1 MEKTKTAAC
10 RNPAQK
16 ARVVNVLVLS
26 EPAANEPLVL
36 IPGFMADAR
45 SFMPQL
51 AQLGADRPV
60 ILLTPGLGD
69 TVEKIA
75 AEVAPHLP
83 RRFALVAHGLGGN
96 IAIEIL
102 RKRPEAVTR
111 VALIA
116 TDPLPETPQLA
127 AEQEAL
133 LVAAKTGHLQACM
146 AQMLP
151 ITALHDAPW
160 RDEVMALVMDMAE
173 NLGPTQFRRHL
184 RVLQRRPDQQKTLR
198 KVHVPTMII
207 AGESD
212 TLVPRRRAEF
222 LAAMMP
228 QGCLEI
234 IAEAGHL
241 PQLEQPEAVTKV
253 LKTFLAGRLPTLML
267 RQTARSA
274 LTH

>member
-1 MEKTKTAAC
+1 MS
-10 RNPAQK
+10 
-16 ARVVNVLVLS
+16 VLVLTK
-26 EPAANEPLVL
+26 PAPNEPLVL

-45 SFMPQL
+45 SFMPQI
-51 AQLGADRPV
+51 AKLGADRPI

-69 TVEKIA
+69 TLEKIA
-75 AEVAPHLP
+75 ADIAPHLP
-83 RRFALVAHGLGGN
+83 PRFALVAHGLGGN

-102 RKRPEAVTR
+102 RKRPEDVTR
-111 VALIA
+111 VALIS
-116 TDPLPETPQLA
+116 TDPLPDTPKVA
-127 AEQEAL
+127 VEREAML
-133 LVAAKTGHLQACM
+133 IAAKTGHLHACM

-151 ITALHDAPW
+151 LNALHDAPW

-173 NLGPTQFRRHL
+173 NLGPVQFQRHL
-184 RVLQRRPDQQKTLR
+184 RVLQRRSDQQKTLR

-267 RQTARSA
+267 T
-274 LTH
+274 

>member
-1 MEKTKTAAC
+1 MNMLVL
-10 RNPAQK
+10 RNPM
-16 ARVVNVLVLS
+16 
-26 EPAANEPLVL
+26 PPEPLVL

-51 AQLGADRPV
+51 ARFGADRPV

-69 TVEKIA
+69 SIEKIT
-75 AEVAPHLP
+75 AEIAPHLP
-83 RRFALVAHGLGGN
+83 PRFALIAHGLGGN

-111 VALIA
+111 IALIS
-116 TDPLPETPQLA
+116 TDPLPETPQRAVEL
-127 AEQEAL
+127 EAL
-133 LVAAKTGHLQACM
+133 LIAAKTGHLKACM
-146 AQMLP
+146 DQMLP
-151 ITALHDAPW
+151 LTALHDAPW
-160 RDEVMALVMDMAE
+160 RDEVMALALDMAE
-173 NLGPTQFRRHL
+173 NLGPIQFQRHL

-198 KVHVPTMII
+198 KVHVPTLII
-207 AGESD
+207 AGASD

-234 IAEAGHL
+234 VADAGHL

-253 LKTFLAGRLPTLML
+253 LQTFLAGRLPTLML
-267 RQTARSA
+267 K
-274 LTH
+274 